1 MADSIYL
8 NNKVTGTTINDTS
21 NVVGTYFLAQN
32 PVHYEIQRSNNFMFY
47 VKFPE
52 GYFADDEIL
61 NAINSYAS
69 TQCSEVLRVS
79 VSSASVPH
87 FTVTPITLKRG
98 NNTMKFAGVPEFN
111 EGKLVLDDFIGAGT
125 KDLALAWQ
133 RKVYNVETEKVGLAA
148 DYKLTGW
155 LKEYTPD
162 YQTVRTWRLD
172 GCWISGVSESEYSH
186 EDNGKRAMDVT
197 LQYDKAIPY
206 KNDIA

>member
-1 MADSIYL
+1 MSIYL
-8 NNKVTGTTINDTS
+8 NNEEKQTTINNTS
-21 NVVGTYFLAQN
+21 NVVGTYYLAQD
-32 PVHYEIQRSNNFMFY
+32 PKHYEVQRTNNFMFY

-52 GYFADDEIL
+52 NYFQNDDIL
-61 NAINSYAS
+61 RAVSSYAANNA
-69 TQCSEVLRVS
+69 SEVLRVA
-79 VSSASVPH
+79 VSSSSVPH
-87 FTVTPITLKRG
+87 FSVSTIQLKRG

-111 EGKLVLDDFIGAGT
+111 EGKLVLDDFIGAGS

-133 RKVYNVETEKVGLAA
+133 RKVYNVNTEKVGLAS

-172 GCWISGVSESEYSH
+172 GCWISGVSENDYSH
-186 EDNGKRAMDVT
+186 DSAEKKNVDVT

-206 KNDIA
+206 TNDLA